1 MKRLYENIEDIN
13 IKGSPSEL
21 YSAVTAMDITLQSI
35 AEGTE
40 RLFTIVSKYTASNS
54 GVQYNKMMDRIYQ
67 LRDILLRSSE
77 ELNVMQN
84 EVVAYINKVF
94 RYEGMAETATK
105 PNTYMVQKASVSVNT
120 DGMKFI
126 LSDMLDVE
134 SALTEYSETIYSL
147 AVRLNDEKNQLAS
160 IWNDSQYADFS
171 SFLESV
177 CREIIDAL
185 KTFDDY
191 RLSLEEKIKELS

>member
-54 GVQYNKMMDRIYQ
+54 GVQYSKMMDRIYQ

-94 RYEGMAETATK
+94 RYEGMSETATK
-105 PNTYMVQKASVSVNT
+105 PNAYIVQKASVSVDT
-120 DGMKFI
+120 DGTKFI
-126 LSDMLDVE
+126 LSDMLDVAA
-134 SALTEYSETIYSL
+134 ALRNYSERVYHHIKTINEKKNSIA
-147 AVRLNDEKNQLAS
+147 AVWRDT
-160 IWNDSQYADFS
+160 QYDDFAEFVS
-171 SFLESV
+171 EV
-177 CREIIDAL
+177 TRNVVDAIKL
-185 KTFDDY
+185 FEDY
-191 RLSLEEKIKELS
+191 VIYLEEKIKELS